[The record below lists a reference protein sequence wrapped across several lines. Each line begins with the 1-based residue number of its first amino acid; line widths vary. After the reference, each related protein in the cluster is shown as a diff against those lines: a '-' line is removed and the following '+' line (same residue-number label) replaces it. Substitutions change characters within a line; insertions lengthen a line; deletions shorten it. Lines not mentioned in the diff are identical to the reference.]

1 MTRLAIIH
9 TTPATI
15 DTLKALATELLPGA
29 EVINFVD
36 DSILPELGRNGG
48 DLSAVV
54 ERLIAYARFAEQ
66 AGATIILEA
75 CSSVGE
81 LVTQMQAAVNVPVV
95 RIDSAMAETAVKR
108 GPRIGVA
115 ATLSDPEADPRPRPE
130 LATER
135 PQIEQLSLALIVKL
149 FQTHRYRAVAKEAR
163 TFLEGQGAGAALTST
178 VDQVAVM
185 LITADQ
191 LLKDDDTLLRDG
203 ETYLRRAPGSA
214 MFASIKQLMESA
226 IARKRQVAEGREK
239 AAKEVADLSS
249 ENRWDLFLVGRLYAR
264 NQQLPEAQR
273 SDAICVN
280 SPDSTSS
287 AKRA

>member
-15 DTLKALATELLPGA
+15 DTLKALANELLPGA

-115 ATLSDPEADPRPRPE
+115 ATLPTTLEPTTRLLRSIANTHGNSIVLQQE
-130 LATER
+130 LVSGAYQR
-135 PQIEQLSLALIVKL
+135 LIAGDRDGHDNLIVETL
-149 FQTHRYRAVAKEAR
+149 TRLSAVTDVVVLAQASMARVLPRLNGEAQSR
-163 TFLEGQGAGAALTST
+163 ILTSPRLAMERVRSIVEGAAS
-178 VDQVAVM
+178 
-185 LITADQ
+185 
-191 LLKDDDTLLRDG
+191 
-203 ETYLRRAPGSA
+203 
-214 MFASIKQLMESA
+214 
-226 IARKRQVAEGREK
+226 
-239 AAKEVADLSS
+239 
-249 ENRWDLFLVGRLYAR
+249 
-264 NQQLPEAQR
+264 
-273 SDAICVN
+273 
-280 SPDSTSS
+280 
-287 AKRA
+287 